1 MEENYE
7 LNSYIKQ
14 EVIHFYKINKFILVI
29 LFFLTACSSVPK
41 YPSNACKIFG
51 ERYLWYK
58 HVKKSSEIYGAPI
71 HIILAFVN
79 KESGFNRWAKPKRTK
94 LFKIVPYKRP
104 SSSFGYSQ
112 AVKKTW
118 ELYKTET
125 NSPLA
130 LRTRW
135 RDSVFFISWYISKT
149 NKINKIPLNDA
160 YRQYLNYYLG
170 WGNYAKKVYKT
181 DKKAIIF
188 AKSVQKQSKIYKSQ
202 LRECQKNLNK
212 KYIIF

>member
-1 MEENYE
+1 MLKKI
-7 LNSYIKQ
+7 LNR
-14 EVIHFYKINKFILVI
+14 NLVFLV
-29 LFFLTACSSVPK
+29 LFFFIASCSSIPK
-41 YPSNACKIFG
+41 YPSNACKIFD

-58 HVKKSSEIYGAPI
+58 HIKKSSKTYGAPV
-71 HIILAFVN
+71 HIILAFIN

-94 LFKIVPYKRP
+94 LFKVVPYKRL
-104 SSSFGYSQ
+104 SSSLGYSQ

-125 NSPLA
+125 DNPLA
-130 LRTRW
+130 LRARFK
-135 RDSVFFISWYISKT
+135 DSVMFIGWYINKT
-149 NKINKIPLNDA
+149 HKINKIPLNDS

-188 AKSVQKQSKIYKSQ
+188 AKNVEKQSNIYKGQ
-202 LRECQKNLNK
+202 LNECKKSLDKK

>member
-1 MEENYE
+1 MQ
-7 LNSYIKQ
+7 K
-14 EVIHFYKINKFILVI
+14 KILKNNLIYFII
-29 LFFLTACSSVPK
+29 FFFLTSCSSVPK
-41 YPSNACKIFG
+41 YPQNACKIFG
-51 ERYLWYK
+51 ENYLWYK
-58 HVKKSSEIYGAPI
+58 SAKKSSDTYGVPI

-118 ELYKTET
+118 EMYKTESNNT
-125 NSPLA
+125 LA
-130 LRTRW
+130 LRTRFK
-135 RDSVFFISWYISKT
+135 DSVMFIGWYINKT
-149 NKINKIPLNDA
+149 NKINKIPLNDS

-170 WGNYAKKVYKT
+170 WGNYT
-181 DKKAIIF
+181 KKAYKMDKRAILF
-188 AKSVQKQSKIYKSQ
+188 AKNVKKQSSIYKSQ
-202 LRECQKNLNK
+202 LRECKKSLDRK

>member
-1 MEENYE
+1 VQKKI
-7 LNSYIKQ
+7 LNRNLIC
-14 EVIHFYKINKFILVI
+14 FII
-29 LFFLTACSSVPK
+29 FFFIISCSSIPK
-41 YPSNACKIFG
+41 YPQNACKIFG
-51 ERYLWYK
+51 QNYLWYK
-58 HVKKSSEIYGAPI
+58 SAKKSSEIYGAPI

-79 KESGFNRWAKPKRTK
+79 KESGFDRWAKPKKTK
-94 LFKIVPYKRP
+94 LFKIIPYKRP

-125 NSPLA
+125 DSPLA
-130 LRTRW
+130 LRTRFK
-135 RDSVFFISWYISKT
+135 DSVMFIGWYMSKT
-149 NKINKIPLNDA
+149 NKINKISLNDS
-160 YRQYLNYYLG
+160 YSQYLNYYLG
-170 WGNYAKKVYKT
+170 WGNYANKAYKT

-202 LRECQKNLNK
+202 LKQCQKSLDRK

>member
-1 MEENYE
+1 MQ
-7 LNSYIKQ
+7 K
-14 EVIHFYKINKFILVI
+14 KILKNNLIYFFIF
-29 LFFLTACSSVPK
+29 LFLASCSSIPK
-41 YPSNACKIFG
+41 HPANACKIFS
-51 ERYLWYK
+51 EKYLWYK
-58 HVKKSSEIYGAPI
+58 HIKQSSETYGAPV

-94 LFKIVPYKRP
+94 LFKVIPYKRP

-112 AVKKTW
+112 AVNKTW

-130 LRTRW
+130 LRTRFK
-135 RDSVFFISWYISKT
+135 DSVMFIGWYMQKT
-149 NKINKIPLNDA
+149 NKINKIPLSDP

-170 WGNYAKKVYKT
+170 WGSYKNEAYKT
-181 DKKAIIF
+181 DKKAVIF
-188 AKSVQKQSKIYKSQ
+188 AKSVEKKSKVYKNQ
-202 LRECQKNLNK
+202 LRECKENLDRK

>member
-1 MEENYE
+1 M
-7 LNSYIKQ
+7 
-14 EVIHFYKINKFILVI
+14 IHFYKINKFILVL
-29 LFFLTACSSVPK
+29 LFFLTSCSSIPK
-41 YPSNACKIFG
+41 HPQNACKIFG
-51 ERYLWYK
+51 ENYLWYK
-58 HVKKSSEIYGAPI
+58 SAKKSSDTYGAPI

-94 LFKIVPYKRP
+94 LFKVLPYKRP

-125 NSPLA
+125 NNPLA
-130 LRTRW
+130 LRTRFK
-135 RDSVFFISWYISKT
+135 DSVMFIGWYINKT
-149 NKINKIPLNDA
+149 NKINKIPHDDS

-170 WGNYAKKVYKT
+170 WGNYKNKT
-181 DKKAIIF
+181 YESDKKAIIF
-188 AKSVQKQSKIYKSQ
+188 AKSVQKQSNIYRSQ
-202 LRECQKNLNK
+202 LRECQKSLDRK

>member
-1 MEENYE
+1 MKWRKHYHVQKKI
-7 LNSYIKQ
+7 LNKNLIY
-14 EVIHFYKINKFILVI
+14 FII
-29 LFFLTACSSVPK
+29 FLFIASCSSIPK
-41 YPSNACKIFG
+41 YPQNACKIFG
-51 ERYLWYK
+51 ENYLWYK
-58 HVKKSSEIYGAPI
+58 SIKKSSEIYGAPI

-79 KESGFNRWAKPKRTK
+79 KESGFNRWAKPKRTR

-125 NSPLA
+125 NNSLA
-130 LRTRW
+130 LRTRFK
-135 RDSVFFISWYISKT
+135 DSVMFIGWYMNKT
-149 NKINKIPLNDA
+149 NKINKIPFTDS

-170 WGNYAKKVYKT
+170 WGDYSKRVYRT

-188 AKSVQKQSKIYKSQ
+188 AKKVEKQSNIYKRQ
-202 LRECQKNLNK
+202 LQECQKKLDKK

>member
-1 MEENYE
+1 M
-7 LNSYIKQ
+7 
-14 EVIHFYKINKFILVI
+14 
-29 LFFLTACSSVPK
+29 
-41 YPSNACKIFG
+41 
-51 ERYLWYK
+51 WYK
-58 HVKKSSEIYGAPI
+58 HAKNSSEKYGAPV
-71 HIILAFVN
+71 HVILAFVN

-112 AVKKTW
+112 AIKKTW

-125 NSPLA
+125 DSPLA
-130 LRTRW
+130 LRTRFK
-135 RDSVFFISWYISKT
+135 DSVMFIGWYIYKT
-149 NKINKIPLNDA
+149 NKINKIPFNDS

-170 WGNYAKKVYKT
+170 WGNYANKAYKS

-188 AKSVQKQSKIYKSQ
+188 AKNVQKQSKIYRNQ
-202 LRECQKNLNK
+202 LTECQKSLDKK

>member
-1 MEENYE
+1 MQKKILKNN
-7 LNSYIKQ
+7 LIYI
-14 EVIHFYKINKFILVI
+14 FIL
-29 LFFLTACSSVPK
+29 LFLASCSSIPK
-41 YPSNACKIFG
+41 HPANACKIFS
-51 ERYLWYK
+51 EKYLWYK
-58 HVKKSSEIYGAPI
+58 HIKQSSETYGAPV

-94 LFKIVPYKRP
+94 LFKVIPYKRP

-112 AVKKTW
+112 AVNKTW

-130 LRTRW
+130 LRTRFK
-135 RDSVFFISWYISKT
+135 DSVMFIGWYMQKT
-149 NKINKIPLNDA
+149 NKINKIPLSDP

-170 WGNYAKKVYKT
+170 WGSYKNEAYKT
-181 DKKAIIF
+181 DKKAVIF
-188 AKSVQKQSKIYKSQ
+188 AKSVEKKSKIYKNQ
-202 LRECQKNLNK
+202 LQGCQKALNRN

>member
-1 MEENYE
+1 
-7 LNSYIKQ
+7 
-14 EVIHFYKINKFILVI
+14 VIHFYKINKFLFVI

-41 YPSNACKIFG
+41 YTSNACKIFG
-51 ERYLWYK
+51 EKYFWYK
-58 HVKKSSEIYGAPI
+58 HAKKSSETYGAPV
-71 HIILAFVN
+71 HIILAFVK

-112 AVKKTW
+112 AVNKTW

-125 NSPLA
+125 NNPLA
-130 LRTRW
+130 LRTRFK
-135 RDSVFFISWYISKT
+135 DSVMFIGWYINKT
-149 NKINKIPLNDA
+149 NKINKISFNDA

-170 WGNYAKKVYKT
+170 WGNYSKEVYKT
-181 DKKAIIF
+181 DKKAIIY
-188 AKSVQKQSKIYKSQ
+188 AKKVEKQSKVYKSQ
-202 LRECQKNLNK
+202 LKECQKSLDRN